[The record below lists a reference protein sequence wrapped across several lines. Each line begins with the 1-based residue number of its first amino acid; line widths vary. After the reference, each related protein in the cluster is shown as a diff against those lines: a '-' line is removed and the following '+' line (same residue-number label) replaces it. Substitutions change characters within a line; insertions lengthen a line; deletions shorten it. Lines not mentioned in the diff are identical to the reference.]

1 MAIVDLRDKT
11 AVVTGVTDNMGFAWS
26 IAKALAAAGAQVVL
40 SSHPRVLPIVK
51 RFLEGERYA
60 ESRLLPADKGELAPV
75 SLIGCDVAYDTKE
88 EMPPDILQQKGY
100 RDCTDP
106 SIAGLASQLQQEARS
121 VDILIH
127 AVAFSPEIK
136 KSHLQVSREGYLTA
150 LGVSSYSLVSLCRT
164 LLPLMQDRDASVV
177 GLSYLA
183 AERAIPSYGGGM
195 ASAKAALECDARM
208 LAWEMGEQ
216 GHRVNVISAGPYL
229 SRAARAIGSM
239 EEWIDIVAA
248 RSPLRRPICAQE
260 VANAT
265 LFLCS
270 SLASGV
276 TGEVLHVD
284 AGFHAMG
291 S

>member
-1 MAIVDLRDKT
+1 MIDLRQKT
-11 AVVTGVTDNMGFAWS
+11 AVVTGVTDNMGFAWA
-26 IAKALAAAGAQVVL
+26 IAKALAAANAEVVL
-40 SSHPRVLPIVK
+40 SSHPRVVPIVR
-51 RFLEGERYA
+51 RFLQGETHA
-60 ESRLLPADKGELAPV
+60 QSRALPNGQGELAPV

-88 EMPPDILQQKGY
+88 DIPPDVLQQKGY
-100 RDCTDP
+100 RDCADP
-106 SIAGLASQLQQEARS
+106 SVAGLAQQMQQEGRS

-127 AVAFSPEIK
+127 AVAFSPEIQ
-136 KSHLQVSREGYLTA
+136 KSHLQVSRSAYLTA
-150 LGVSSYSLVSLCRT
+150 MTVSSYSLVSLCRT
-164 LLPLMQDRDASVV
+164 LLPLMQDRQAAVV

-183 AERAIPSYGGGM
+183 AQRAIPSYGGGM
-195 ASAKAALECDARM
+195 ASAKSALECDARM
-208 LAWEMGEQ
+208 LSWEMGQQ
-216 GHRVNVISAGPYL
+216 GHRVNLISAGPYL

-239 EEWIDIVAA
+239 QQWIEAVAD
-248 RSPLRRPICAQE
+248 RSPLRRPINAQE